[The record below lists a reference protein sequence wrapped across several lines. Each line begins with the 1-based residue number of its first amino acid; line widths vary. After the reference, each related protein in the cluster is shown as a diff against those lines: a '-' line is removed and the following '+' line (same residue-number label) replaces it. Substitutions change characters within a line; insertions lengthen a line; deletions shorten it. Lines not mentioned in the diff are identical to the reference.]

1 MQELAIK
8 VIDVLP
14 PIISRTVDA
23 PSNLTLLAHLW
34 YADYSRSAELLRLN
48 PRIRNPNFI
57 QRGDTV
63 RGFAQ

>member
-23 PSNLTLLAHLW
+23 PSNMTLLAHLW
-34 YADYSRSAELLRLN
+34 YGNYLRSSELLRLN
-48 PRIRNPNFI
+48 PQIRNPNFI

-63 RGFAQ
+63 SGFAQ